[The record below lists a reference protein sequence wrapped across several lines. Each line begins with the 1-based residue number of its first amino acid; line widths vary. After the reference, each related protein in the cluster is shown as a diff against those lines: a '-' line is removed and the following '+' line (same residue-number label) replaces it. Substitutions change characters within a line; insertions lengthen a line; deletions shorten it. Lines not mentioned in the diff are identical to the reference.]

1 MSECYNNHYI
11 IIDYFG
17 RITKGW
23 SDAIYPN
30 RDTTDAVCINEQ
42 GGYQFR
48 LTPDGEENPVLY
60 TNDCIPLYYW
70 DGEKVC
76 TRTKEEIAA
85 DRAAMHETTPGEE
98 V

>member
-1 MSECYNNHYI
+1 MNECYNKHYI

-23 SDAIYPN
+23 SDAIYPD
-30 RDTTDAVCINEQ
+30 RDTTDAVCINEE

-48 LTPDGEENPVLY
+48 LTPDGEENPILY
-60 TNDCIPLYYW
+60 TYDYIPLYIW
-70 DGEKVC
+70 DGECVRA
-76 TRTKEEIAA
+76 RTNEEIEA
-85 DRAAMHETTPGEE
+85 DRAAIHEASPGEE